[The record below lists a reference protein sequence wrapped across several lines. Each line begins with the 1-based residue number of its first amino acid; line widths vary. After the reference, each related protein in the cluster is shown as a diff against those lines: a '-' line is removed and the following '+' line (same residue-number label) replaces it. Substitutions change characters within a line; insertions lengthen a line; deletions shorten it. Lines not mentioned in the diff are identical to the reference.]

1 MLLSTEPVLYLGYL
15 TLIHLTFWMCHEHD
29 SAFRTKFAKSVS
41 GCCICFFLRN
51 FDSASVLTVFFF
63 FSVLKVGVRVGIQM
77 VTGECY
83 LLAVLQVEGEEK
95 EGSDKEF
102 AGVEEEAVDVEDTIA
117 EQEKHEK
124 VSYKSELKDLQEEG
138 AFVCQ

>member
-1 MLLSTEPVLYLGYL
+1 M
-15 TLIHLTFWMCHEHD
+15 
-29 SAFRTKFAKSVS
+29 
-41 GCCICFFLRN
+41 
-51 FDSASVLTVFFF
+51 
-63 FSVLKVGVRVGIQM
+63 LKVGVRVGIQM

>member
-1 MLLSTEPVLYLGYL
+1 
-15 TLIHLTFWMCHEHD
+15 
-29 SAFRTKFAKSVS
+29 
-41 GCCICFFLRN
+41 
-51 FDSASVLTVFFF
+51 
-63 FSVLKVGVRVGIQM
+63 M